1 MKLKRLSRNYHG
13 WRHYVNFFESMLQR
27 AFGKYCLI
35 HLFAQVFIVVSAIKM
50 RYCTSLHFNAYTVVQ
65 LWVIHPEI
73 SYDIESS
80 EKLFNL
86 RVRLIFSEHPG
97 DMCEHTGCPVI
108 LAWWG
113 VLTQICIAQERMIE
127 ILSSYMNHPGQA
139 RYMGHLV
146 QMYFY
151 FLNTSIPEL
160 ECGESCSFWSFVLY
174 QASAR

>member
-1 MKLKRLSRNYHG
+1 MTKVSNPHSENKGLFQTPFPSSFRRIFLS
-13 WRHYVNFFESMLQR
+13 FFPSSFLSIFLSFYLSIFLSLYLSIFLSFYLSIFLSFYLSIFLQ
-27 AFGKYCLI
+27 GVQKILPDP
-35 HLFAQVFIVVSAIKM
+35 FIGTCFYSLLCR

-108 LAWWG
+108 LA
-113 VLTQICIAQERMIE
+113 
-127 ILSSYMNHPGQA
+127 
-139 RYMGHLV
+139 
-146 QMYFY
+146 
-151 FLNTSIPEL
+151 
-160 ECGESCSFWSFVLY
+160 
-174 QASAR
+174 